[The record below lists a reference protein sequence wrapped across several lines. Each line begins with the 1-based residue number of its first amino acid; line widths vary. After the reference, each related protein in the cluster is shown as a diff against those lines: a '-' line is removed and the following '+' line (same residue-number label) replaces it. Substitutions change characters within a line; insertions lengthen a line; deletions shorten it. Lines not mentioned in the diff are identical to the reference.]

1 MKNSVI
7 KFLVSILIL
16 NFISFS
22 NAEEIKNIEITGN
35 DRIPY
40 ETIKMFTGISV
51 GDDVNENELNNI
63 LKRIYESNFFSDV
76 KVSIDNQNLKVVV
89 VESSLIENINITG
102 PKAERIIEQLKKVL
116 KVKAR
121 KSYN

>member
-35 DRIPY
+35 ERIPY

-51 GDDVNENELNNI
+51 GDDVNENELNDI
-63 LKRIYESNFFSDV
+63 LKRI
-76 KVSIDNQNLKVVV
+76 
-89 VESSLIENINITG
+89 
-102 PKAERIIEQLKKVL
+102 
-116 KVKAR
+116 
-121 KSYN
+121 